1 VTTVVVVNV
10 YETVD
15 IWYYYRLSI
24 VGYRL
29 ETLFIKQF
37 VSYPI
42 AGFLREVD
50 KNCTLLGYYAALV
63 IIPYRR
69 SGTTYR
75 SRNVGKE

>member
-1 VTTVVVVNV
+1 MTKVVVVNV
-10 YETVD
+10 YDTAD

-24 VGYRL
+24 VGYSL
-29 ETLFIKQF
+29 ETLFIKEF
-37 VSYPI
+37 VSHLI
-42 AGFLREVD
+42 AGFRREVD

-69 SGTTYR
+69 FGTTYG